1 MEKFVAAS
9 KEMVW
14 IAGEEKKW
22 KIVLGRFVMQ
32 KAIRRQLN
40 LIMIWP
46 NELTILNDYTQT
58 IIRQFK

>member
-40 LIMIWP
+40 LIMI
-46 NELTILNDYTQT
+46 
-58 IIRQFK
+58 